1 MRTNLNS
8 IRNLS
13 AIAVTSSSGA
23 RAPQAWPMLMGGPA
37 HAGRQGS
44 HTRIDPKNLNLAWQF
59 DVHAEVSASPV
70 AVGNQLFVGAE
81 NGNLYAI
88 DLVARKLQWLFHAEG
103 GIAST
108 PAVAGGMLYFLGRDG
123 VFQALH
129 AHSGAPAWSF
139 RTEGEAR
146 FATHGM
152 YGQEL
157 SRGAVVDPWDFY
169 LSSPLVHEGRV
180 YIGSSDQRVY
190 ALDGRSGRL
199 IWTYR
204 TGGMVHSSPA
214 LAGRNIVVG
223 SWDGAV
229 YALDA
234 DTGQLRWRFQTET
247 EQRSSVM
254 LGIQASPSVD
264 GSVVYVGSRDGHFYA
279 ICAHDGRLKWR
290 YDAQGAWVASTAA
303 VDDSRV
309 YFGTSDTGLV
319 IALDKYSGK
328 EQYRFVAGAWTFAS
342 PILVGEDLVTA
353 SACGEVFVLDA
364 ATGQQRW
371 RYQTRQAR
379 EDLFGIL
386 NDDTGRL
393 EQGRLFGAA
402 PHTLH
407 TALEH
412 VKRLGAFLASPLW
425 YKDQLIMVAATGE
438 ILIFGKKRGR

>member
-1 MRTNLNS
+1 MNS

-13 AIAVTSSSGA
+13 HIGYTSSSGA
-23 RAPQAWPMLMGGPA
+23 LAPRSWPMLMGGPSR
-37 HAGRQGS
+37 AGRQGAFN
-44 HTRIDPKNLNLAWQF
+44 RIDPKDLGLAWQF
-59 DVHAEVSASPV
+59 DVHAQVSASPV
-70 AVGNQLFVGAE
+70 AVGNQLFVGGE

-88 DLVARKLQWLFHAEG
+88 DLLTRKLEWLFHAAG

-108 PAVAGGMLYFLGRDG
+108 PAVAGGMVYFLGREG

-129 AHSGAPAWSF
+129 ADSGAPAWAF
-139 RTEGEAR
+139 RTEGETR
-146 FATHGM
+146 FSAPGM
-152 YGQEL
+152 YGQAL

-180 YIGSSDQRVY
+180 YIGSSDQRIY
-190 ALDGRSGRL
+190 ALEARTGRL

-264 GSVVYVGSRDGHFYA
+264 GGVVYIGSRDGHFYA
-279 ICAHDGRLKWR
+279 IRAGDGSLQWR
-290 YDAQGAWVASTAA
+290 YDAQGSWVASTAA
-303 VDDSRV
+303 VDDRRV
-309 YFGTSDTGLV
+309 YFGTSDTGLL
-319 IALDKYSGK
+319 IALDKHTGK

-342 PILVGEDLVTA
+342 PVVVGDDLITA

-364 ATGQQRW
+364 ASGQQRW

-379 EDLFGIL
+379 EDRFGLFNGH
-386 NDDTGRL
+386 TGRL
-393 EQGRLFGAA
+393 DHGRLFGTA

-407 TALEH
+407 SALEH

-425 YKDQLIMVAATGE
+425 FKDQLIVVAATGE
-438 ILIFGKKRGR
+438 ILVFGERRPR